1 MDMLKIIKPLL
12 IVQSISILLP
22 DAVNAFEVTL
32 NQIRQPRKKCGSNDK
47 ATLENEKYFP
57 TLNKEILRLIDY

>member
-1 MDMLKIIKPLL
+1 M
-12 IVQSISILLP
+12 QSISILLP

-32 NQIRQPRKKCGSNDK
+32 NQIRKPREKCGSNDK

-57 TLNKEILRLIDY
+57 TLNKEILCLIDY